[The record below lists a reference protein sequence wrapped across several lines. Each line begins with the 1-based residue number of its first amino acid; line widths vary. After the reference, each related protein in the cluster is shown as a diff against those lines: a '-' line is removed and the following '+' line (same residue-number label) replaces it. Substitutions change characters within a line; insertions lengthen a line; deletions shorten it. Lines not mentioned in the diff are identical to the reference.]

1 MIMIPRIKEGY
12 WLKLALLVAGVALFS
27 VLSLTHPFEKQASAA
42 SWTYCAGEGE
52 NCSFTGTKI
61 VEYGWATFENQVWV
75 IKKLTTKMYQLNG
88 ASVEG
93 VRCSA
98 SEFAPVSGSM
108 FGNYCMVSEPEPSL
122 DVSWSASV
130 GEGNKSVTLTFSS
143 TETNAG
149 TLEEL
154 KNKISVKRTDEAD
167 FTVLTP
173 DDSVSNTTSSILGGG
188 TIVITFQKPLM
199 GLDNQI
205 RIAPGALKDI
215 LGITFDSVIEINQL
229 DENDLG
235 NWPYVGN
242 RGISQEASFNMSL
255 KFVQDTPYL
264 AYIEDTGSKLFVKKW
279 DGSSWIPAGDESIS
293 GGTDGRVGTAFYVS
307 TAVSGDMLYAAYA
320 DITNGFKAYVKKYD
334 GNHWQLVGAGAV
346 STDRAFE
353 MSITVSNGIPYL
365 AYKDGANGDKLTV
378 KKFKEGNNS
387 WEMMGIAGFSQD
399 PVSQIS
405 LSVYNDVPYV
415 AYRNERPDRVN
426 IGGTWQGMTSF
437 SGEFK
442 KFDTASGNWV
452 NLGPFATG
460 GSSTTYLTFDGGI
473 PYVAYVDWQT
483 GYGVTLKKYEGS
495 SWTRVDNGTLK
506 IGDSSNISYASFSYS
521 EGVLYVACR
530 LTDGTTAVKKYNGSS
545 WISVGVSGITEGS
558 VMANSLDVN
567 NGIPYLA
574 NSSFTFGGDLA
585 INRKPG
591 VQKFLLTAPTLT
603 GDSTSN
609 NTESPIELT
618 FSDLSAWRNEI
629 TEIKDGTTT
638 ISSAVYT
645 VSPGKITFNPGVL
658 NLGNHTITVS
668 TRHYGDA
675 VVSQLVQLKPVT
687 LGADATENDVAH
699 DIAITFP
706 DNTAWRGAITTVKD
720 GAITILSENY
730 VVDSGTITFSAGVL
744 AHGDHTITISATD
757 YFDTSINQTVS
768 WMPSPHLTAD
778 NTDNYAASAIDITFV
793 DDANW
798 RDEITAVK
806 DGTKTVP
813 VAKYTINAGKISFK
827 AGALSLG
834 SHIITVIAPNYD
846 DAIVTQDIRV
856 GTGDVISTDASL
868 SNMVVDQGALT
879 FNPLEFSYHVDM
891 ANSVTGF
898 NLTLTKANP
907 NQSLSVTG
915 VTYTTSSVTG
925 NVYVYNVSN
934 LNVGQNPIFIDV
946 YAQDGSSNS
955 YVITVKRGA
964 ASLPSGP
971 SAPSGSTSNPPP
983 MSPINTVVTST
994 DGNLT
999 LPIGK
1004 TGEVSLNKEVTISIP
1019 ADASPQEL
1027 KVTIDKVLD
1036 THELVK
1042 DKEMLASPIFEILKN
1057 FTENFS
1063 KPITLTFAFNKAS
1076 IASDQRAAV
1085 FYFNE
1090 TNKVW
1095 VEVLGGMVK
1104 GDQITVDVN
1113 HFTKYA
1119 VFAIDREAGVLTKD
1133 PSTNIKLNFSD
1144 ILGHWAESGIQ
1155 QAVKGGIVTG
1165 YPDGTFKP
1173 NHTVTRAEF
1182 TVMLMN
1188 TLKPQG
1194 EGAKLNFTDNAEIG
1208 TWGQEAIALAVRE
1221 GIIYGYED
1229 GSFRPNTEIT
1239 RAEMAVVIAGA
1250 LGKARETD
1258 SETGFADDKHI
1269 AMWAKGSVAFMLQSG
1284 IMQGKDDNQFAPQ
1297 DHATRAEAVTV
1308 LLKISAQ
1315 KSK

>member
-1 MIMIPRIKEGY
+1 MILIAR
-12 WLKLALLVAGVALFS
+12 LKKDFLLKFLIIIAGCALFS
-27 VLSLTHPFEKQASAA
+27 FLWLINPNMKQASAA
-42 SWTYCAGEGE
+42 SWTYCAGDGE
-52 NCSFTGTKI
+52 NCSFTGTKM
-61 VEYGWATFENQVWV
+61 VQYGWATFDSQVWV
-75 IKKLTTKMYQLNG
+75 IKKLTPQTYQLNG

-108 FGNYCMVSEPEPSL
+108 FGNFCMVSEPEPLL

-130 GEGNKSVTLTFSS
+130 GEGNMSVTLTFSS
-143 TETNAG
+143 TETSAG
-149 TLEEL
+149 TLDEL
-154 KNKISVKRTDEAD
+154 KNHISIKRTDEAD
-167 FTVLTP
+167 FIALAP
-173 DDSVSNTTSSILGGG
+173 EDSISNATSNFGGG

-205 RIAPGALKDI
+205 RIAAGALKDI
-215 LGITFDSVIEINQL
+215 LGTTFDSEIEINQL

-235 NWPYVGN
+235 NWQYVGN

-255 KFVQDTPYL
+255 KFVQDMPYL
-264 AYIEDTGSKLFVKKW
+264 AYIEDTGNKLFVKKW
-279 DGSSWIPAGDESIS
+279 DGRSWIPAGDESIS
-293 GGTDGRVGTAFYVS
+293 GGTDGRVGTAFYAS
-307 TAVSGDMLYAAYA
+307 TAVSGDMLYAAYS

-378 KKFKEGNNS
+378 MKFNEGNNS

-405 LSVYNDVPYV
+405 LSVNNDIPYV
-415 AYRNERPDRVN
+415 AYRNEKSDRVN
-426 IGGTWQGMTSF
+426 IGGTWQGMTSY

-460 GSSTTYLTFDGGI
+460 GNSTTYLTFDGGI
-473 PYVAYVDWQT
+473 PYVAYVDWLT
-483 GYGVTLKKYEGS
+483 GYGVTLKKFEGS
-495 SWTRVDNGTLK
+495 SWTRVDNGTFK
-506 IGDSSNISYASFSYS
+506 VRDSSNISYTSFYFY
-521 EGVLYVACR
+521 EGLLYVAG
-530 LTDGTTAVKKYNGSS
+530 LLSDGNTGVKKWNGSS
-545 WISVGVSGITEGS
+545 WISVGTSGSTEGS
-558 VMANSLDVN
+558 VMANSLYVN

-574 NSSFTFGGDLA
+574 NSSFILGGDLT

-591 VQKFLLTAPTLT
+591 VQKFLLTAPVLT
-603 GDSTSN
+603 ADSTSN

-629 TEIKDGTTT
+629 TEVKDGTVT

-645 VSPGKITFNPGVL
+645 VSSGKLTFNPGVL
-658 NLGNHTITVS
+658 SLGNHTITVS
-668 TRHYGDA
+668 TKHYGDA
-675 VVSQLVQLKPVT
+675 TASQLVQLKPVT
-687 LGADATENDVAH
+687 LAPDTTENDVVH
-699 DIAITFP
+699 DIAITFA
-706 DNTAWRGAITTVKD
+706 DNPAWRGAITTVKD
-720 GAITILSENY
+720 GVITIPSDNY
-730 VVDSGTITFSAGVL
+730 VVDSGKITFSAGVL
-744 AHGDHTITISATD
+744 AHGDHMITISATD
-757 YFDTSINQTVS
+757 YFDTSLNQPVS
-768 WMPSPHLTAD
+768 WMHSPHLIAD
-778 NTDNYAASAIDITFV
+778 NTDNYAASAIDITFA

-813 VAKYTINAGKISFK
+813 VAKYAINAGKISFK
-827 AGALSLG
+827 AAALSLG
-834 SHIITVIAPNYD
+834 THIITVIAPNYD
-846 DAIVTQDIRV
+846 DAIVTQDIRA
-856 GTGDVISTDASL
+856 GTGEVISTDASL
-868 SNMVVDQGALT
+868 SNMVVDQSALT
-879 FNPLEFSYHVDM
+879 FNPSEFSYQMDV

-898 NLTLTKANP
+898 NLTLIKANP
-907 NQSLSVTG
+907 KQTLSVTG

-925 NVYVYNVSN
+925 NVYVYTISN

-946 YAQDGSSNS
+946 YAQDGSSHS
-955 YVITVKRGA
+955 YVLTVKRA
-964 ASLPSGP
+964 EP
-971 SAPSGSTSNPPP
+971 SAPSVPSAPGGSGPISPPTS
-983 MSPINTVVTST
+983 SITTVITST

-999 LPIGK
+999 LPVGK

-1019 ADASPQEL
+1019 ADASSQEL

-1036 THELVK
+1036 TQELIK
-1042 DKEMLASPIFEILKN
+1042 DKDSLASPIFEILKN

-1063 KPITLTFAFNKAS
+1063 KPITLMFAFDPAS

-1085 FYFNE
+1085 FYFDE
-1090 TNKVW
+1090 TNKIW
-1095 VEVLGGMVK
+1095 VEVPGGKVS

-1119 VFAIDREAGVLTKD
+1119 VFAVD
-1133 PSTNIKLNFSD
+1133 PEVVNLNFSD
-1144 ILGHWAESGIQ
+1144 IVGHWAESGIL
-1155 QAVKGGIVTG
+1155 QAVKGGLVTG

-1182 TVMLMN
+1182 AVMLMN
-1188 TLKPQG
+1188 TLKLQG
-1194 EGAKLNFTDNAEIG
+1194 VGGKLNFTDRGEIG
-1208 TWGQEAIALAVRE
+1208 AWAQQAIALAVRE
-1221 GIIYGYED
+1221 GILHGYED
-1229 GSFRPNTEIT
+1229 GSFQLNAEIT
-1239 RAEMAVVIAGA
+1239 RAEMAVVIAEA
-1250 LGKARETD
+1250 LGKVAETD
-1258 SETGFADDKHI
+1258 SGTGFADDNHI
-1269 AMWAKGSVAFMLQSG
+1269 AVWAKGSAAFVLQSG
-1284 IMQGKDDNQFAPQ
+1284 IMLGKGDNLFAPK

-1308 LLKISAQ
+1308 LLKVGAQ